1 MRSNYIYNYVK
12 QKKLDTEGQKSH
24 SKASLIHR
32 ISFTEL
38 IHRKKKKTK
47 QSRVGVIRTG
57 KAQDD
62 INGKIIAA

>member
-38 IHRKKKKTK
+38 IHRKKKKQNK
-47 QSRVGVIRTG
+47 VELVLSEQEKPRMILMG
-57 KAQDD
+57 KL
-62 INGKIIAA
+62 